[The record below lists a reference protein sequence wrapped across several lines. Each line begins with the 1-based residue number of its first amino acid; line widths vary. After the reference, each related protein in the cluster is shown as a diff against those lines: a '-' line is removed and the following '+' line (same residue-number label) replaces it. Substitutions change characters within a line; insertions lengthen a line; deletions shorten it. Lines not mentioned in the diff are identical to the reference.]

1 MVSIMNDIKIYHS
14 QELLACLRLSVGQ
27 HPVSCWREAISTLR
41 ESGGL
46 SEEQAALDL
55 GRKVFSVLKQPPS
68 YQKLLHEELHG
79 QCGAAILIILDFLN
93 ANSECNVLLFCPADG
108 GKLLFARHE
117 DEIYFVFLR
126 SGIRDESYT
135 KLISLYY
142 GLSADALDAAFVDLP
157 QFSQAVVESIIDQLG
172 EWKREPQFAMSLR
185 DLCSWYHKVDRFS
198 PYAFDVRVFSLM
210 RAYRDM
216 LCDIKMHL
224 LIAPQAVDSQ
234 TSPAPI
240 RLYVYHTDELIPGRP
255 PIYACPASSTMLVR
269 AQKAQME
276 CKDSEAGYLLH
287 QVETGNAVKTSR
299 ISGVLGYKHLNPEGW
314 CYTFDLSVGLPGFI
328 VLLEV
333 YAPTAASQ
341 DVWLAYSGLK
351 AALDS
356 TYATATQSLIGLLP
370 MADATTCRRFDQLAD
385 LFATGLTCPEIIT
398 QSKVPQ
404 ENTWQKGMK
413 KIRNLTHGLY
423 PAALTSSDTDLLKSA
438 LSYLQDEWKSGDAC
452 LGRLDGYLKDLV
464 SSLFPETGDEELVAS
479 AQKVLQ
485 QNR

>member
-1 MVSIMNDIKIYHS
+1 MKHIQIYHS
-14 QELLACLRLSVGQ
+14 QEILTCLRLSVGQ
-27 HPVSCWREAISTLR
+27 HPVSSWREAISTLR

-46 SEEQAALDL
+46 SEDQAALDL
-55 GRKVFSVLKQPPS
+55 GRKVFSVLKHPPS
-68 YQKLLHEELHG
+68 YQQLLHEELHG

-117 DEIYFVFLR
+117 DDIYFVFLR

-135 KLISLYY
+135 RLISLYY

-157 QFSQAVVESIIDQLG
+157 QFCPDVIESIIEQLG
-172 EWKREPQFAMSLR
+172 DYECEPQFARSLR
-185 DLCSWYHKVDRFS
+185 DLCSWYHKVDRLS

-224 LIAPQAVDSQ
+224 LVAPQAVDSQ
-234 TSPAPI
+234 TAPAPV

-255 PIYACPASSTMLVR
+255 PIYACPASSAMLVR
-269 AQKAQME
+269 AQKAQMD
-276 CKDSEAGYLLH
+276 CRDSETGYLLH
-287 QVETGNAVKTSR
+287 QVEPGHPVKCSR
-299 ISGVLGYKHLNPEGW
+299 ISDVLGYKHLNPEGW
-314 CYTFDLSVGLPGFI
+314 CYTFDLSVGLPGFT

-333 YAPTAASQ
+333 YAPTVASQ
-341 DVWLAYSGLK
+341 DVWLAHSGLK

-356 TYATATQSLIGLLP
+356 TYVTATQSLISLLP
-370 MADATTCRRFDQLAD
+370 MADATTSRRFDQLAD

-413 KIRNLTHGLY
+413 KIRDLTHGLY
-423 PAALTSSDTDLLKSA
+423 PAALGSSDAELLMSA
-438 LSYLQDEWKSGDAC
+438 LSYLQDEWKSGAAC
-452 LGRLDGYLKDLV
+452 LSRLDGYLKALV
-464 SSLFPETGDEELVAS
+464 SSLFPETCDDELVES
-479 AQKVLQ
+479 AQKEMGA
-485 QNR
+485 NR